1 VQHGSIRRKTPVYSR
16 CSKEAVIEALKEKGP
31 LLVAYSGGVDSS
43 LLAALAVRALGKER
57 VRCVLLDSPLL
68 PRREVREAEE
78 TAARLDLPLEVV
90 PFPILE
96 DEAFRANRP
105 DRCYTCKKAS
115 SGLLKE
121 VARREGVATVADGTN
136 LSDLGTYRPG
146 LAASDEEGVCHPL
159 AAAGAA
165 KEDVRRIAHECGL
178 AFWNKP
184 SAACLATRIPYGDE
198 VTEEALGRVEAAEE
212 TLHDR
217 GFFQVRVRLHGDVA
231 RIEVPPE
238 ELERFFARRDEVVA
252 ALRRIGFTYVA
263 LDLTG
268 YRSGSMDEVL

>member
-1 VQHGSIRRKTPVYSR
+1 VESSCSR
-16 CSKEAVIEALKEKGP
+16 EAVIESLKGKGP
-31 LLVAYSGGVDSS
+31 VLVAYSGGVDSS
-43 LLAALAVRALGKER
+43 LLAALAVRALGRER

-115 SGLLKE
+115 SRLLKE
-121 VARREGVATVADGTN
+121 LARREGIGTVADGTN
-136 LSDLGTYRPG
+136 VSDLGIYRPG
-146 LAASDEEGVCHPL
+146 LAASDEEGVRHPL

-165 KEDVRRIAHECGL
+165 KEDVRRIARECGL
-178 AFWNKP
+178 PFWNKP

-198 VTEEALGRVEAAEE
+198 VTEEALARIEAAEE
-212 TLHDR
+212 ALHDR
-217 GFFQVRVRLHGDVA
+217 GFSQVRIRVHGGVA
-231 RIEVPPE
+231 RIEALPDA
-238 ELERFFARRDEVVA
+238 LERLFAMRDEVTA
-252 ALRRIGFTYVA
+252 TLREIGFAYVA

>member
-1 VQHGSIRRKTPVYSR
+1 MNSR

-31 LLVAYSGGVDSS
+31 LLIAYSGGVDSS

-57 VRCVLLDSPLL
+57 VRCVLLDSPLI
-68 PRREVREAEE
+68 PRREVEAARK

-90 PFPILE
+90 AFPILE

-115 SGLLKE
+115 ARLLKDL
-121 VARREGVATVADGTN
+121 ARREGIGTVADGTN

-146 LAASDEEGVCHPL
+146 LAAGDEEGISHPL
-159 AAAGAA
+159 ADACAT
-165 KEDVRRIAHECGL
+165 KDDVRRIAHECGL
-178 AFWNKP
+178 SLWSKP
-184 SAACLATRIPYGDE
+184 SAACLATRLPYGTE
-198 VTEEALGRVEAAEE
+198 ITEEALARIEAAEDA
-212 TLHDR
+212 LHDR
-217 GFFQVRVRLHGDVA
+217 GFSQVRVRLHGDVA

-238 ELERFFARRDEVVA
+238 EMERLFSMRDDVTA
-252 ALRRIGFTYVA
+252 ALRKIGFTYVA
-263 LDLTG
+263 LDLAG

>member
-1 VQHGSIRRKTPVYSR
+1 VEPESSG
-16 CSKEAVIEALKEKGP
+16 EAIVRDLKAKGP
-31 LLVAYSGGVDSS
+31 MLVACSGGVDSS
-43 LLAALAVRALGKER
+43 LLAALAVRALGRER

-78 TAARLDLPLEVV
+78 TAARLDLPLKVV

-96 DEAFRANRP
+96 DKAFRANRP

-115 SGLLKE
+115 SRLLKE
-121 VARREGVATVADGTN
+121 LARRERIGTVADGTN
-136 LSDLGTYRPG
+136 VSDFGTYRPG

-159 AAAGAA
+159 AEAGATKA
-165 KEDVRRIAHECGL
+165 DIRRIARECGL

-198 VTEEALGRVEAAEE
+198 VTEEVLGRIEAAEGA
-212 TLHDR
+212 LHDR
-217 GFFQVRVRLHGDVA
+217 GFFQVRVRVHGDVA

-238 ELERFFARRDEVVA
+238 ELERLFARRDEVAA

-263 LDLTG
+263 LDLAG